1 MVQSLSTESSITDF
15 MTFNPI
21 RLNEIFEKG
30 CLSINKNGVLS
41 YRVKTEHLLFFQK

>member
-30 CLSINKNGVLS
+30 CLSINKNDFILHRI
-41 YRVKTEHLLFFQK
+41 YRLMNGNT